1 MLSEEVLRE
10 WESLKGKM
18 LGVIQKLPRTNLS
31 DELKSQINSFIA
43 SEDERI
49 PLPEQLLTDLSD
61 LYHARY
67 Y

>member
-1 MLSEEVLRE
+1 
-10 WESLKGKM
+10 M

-67 Y
+67 YQKAFTSLKKFKAKI